1 MVTIDYIFLFIT
13 LTYSIM
19 GMMRGFSSQLI
30 SLTSWSL
37 FIFVLFFHLKFFT
50 DIFSQYISIDYT
62 YIRVITIISMVIAT
76 FLLILILNVTLGKL
90 LAATVF
96 QQSNRLFGFI
106 VALMKSQIY
115 IFIFILLVI
124 NTPFQEDIF
133 KSSFFLPYYLE
144 MIDYISN
151 YDDSLFNS
159 LQI

>member
-13 LTYSIM
+13 LTYSVM
-19 GMMRGFSSQLI
+19 GMIRGFSSQLI
-30 SLTSWSL
+30 SFVSWSL
-37 FIFVLFFHLKFFT
+37 FIFILFFHLKFFT

>member
-1 MVTIDYIFLFIT
+1 MVAIDYIFLFVT
-13 LTYSIM
+13 LAYSIM

-30 SLTSWSL
+30 SFISWSL

-50 DIFSQYISIDYT
+50 DIFSEYISIDYT
-62 YIRVITIISMVIAT
+62 YIRIITIISMVIAT

>member
-1 MVTIDYIFLFIT
+1 MVAIDYIFLFVT
-13 LTYSIM
+13 LAYSIM

-30 SLTSWSL
+30 SFISWSL
-37 FIFVLFFHLKFFT
+37 FIFILFFHLKFFT
-50 DIFSQYISIDYT
+50 DIFSEYISIDYT
-62 YIRVITIISMVIAT
+62 YIRIITIISMVIAT

>member
-1 MVTIDYIFLFIT
+1 MVAIDYIFLFVA
-13 LTYSIM
+13 LAYSIM

-30 SLTSWSL
+30 SFISWSL

-50 DIFSQYISIDYT
+50 DIFSEYISIDYA
-62 YIRVITIISMVIAT
+62 YIRIITIISMVIST

-106 VALMKSQIY
+106 VAMMKSQIY
-115 IFIFILLVI
+115 IFIFVLLVI
-124 NTPFQEDIF
+124 NTPLQEDIF
-133 KSSFFLPYYLE
+133 KSSLFLPYYLE

>member
-1 MVTIDYIFLFIT
+1 MVTIDYILLFVT
-13 LTYSIM
+13 LAYSIM

-30 SLTSWSL
+30 SFISWSL
-37 FIFVLFFHLKFFT
+37 FIFILFFHFKFFT
-50 DIFSQYISIDYT
+50 DIFSIYISFDYT
-62 YIRVITIISMVIAT
+62 YIRIITIISMVIAT

-96 QQSNRLFGFI
+96 QQSNRLFGFV

-115 IFIFILLVI
+115 IFVFILLVI

>member
-1 MVTIDYIFLFIT
+1 M
-13 LTYSIM
+13 M

-30 SLTSWSL
+30 SFISWSL
-37 FIFVLFFHLKFFT
+37 FIFILFFHLKFFT
-50 DIFSQYISIDYT
+50 NIFSEYVSIDYT
-62 YIRVITIISMVIAT
+62 YIRIITIISMVIAT
-76 FLLILILNVTLGKL
+76 FLLIFILNVTLGKL

-115 IFIFILLVI
+115 IFIFILLVV
-124 NTPFQEDIF
+124 NTPFQENIF
-133 KSSFFLPYYLE
+133 KGSFFLPYYLE

>member
-13 LTYSIM
+13 LAYSIM

-30 SLTSWSL
+30 SFISWSL
-37 FIFVLFFHLKFFT
+37 FIFILFFHLKFFT

-62 YIRVITIISMVIAT
+62 YIKIITIISMVIAT

-106 VALMKSQIY
+106 MALMKSQIY

>member
-1 MVTIDYIFLFIT
+1 MVTIDYILLFVT
-13 LTYSIM
+13 LAYSIM

-30 SLTSWSL
+30 SFISWSL
-37 FIFVLFFHLKFFT
+37 FIFILFFHLKFFT
-50 DIFSQYISIDYT
+50 DIFSEYISIDYT
-62 YIRVITIISMVIAT
+62 YIRIITIISMVIAT

-96 QQSNRLFGFI
+96 QQSNRLFGLI

>member
-1 MVTIDYIFLFIT
+1 MVTIDYIFLFVT
-13 LTYSIM
+13 LAYSIM

-30 SLTSWSL
+30 SFISWSL
-37 FIFVLFFHLKFFT
+37 FIFILFFHLKFFT
-50 DIFSQYISIDYT
+50 DIFSEYISIDYT
-62 YIRVITIISMVIAT
+62 YIRIITIISMVIAT

-96 QQSNRLFGFI
+96 QQSNRLFGLI

>member
-30 SLTSWSL
+30 SFTSWSL
-37 FIFVLFFHLKFFT
+37 FIFILFFHLKFFT

-96 QQSNRLFGFI
+96 QQSNRLFGLI

>member
-1 MVTIDYIFLFIT
+1 MVPIDYIFLFIT
-13 LTYSIM
+13 LAYSIM

-30 SLTSWSL
+30 SFVSWSL
-37 FIFVLFFHLKFFT
+37 FIFILFFHLKFFM

-62 YIRVITIISMVIAT
+62 YIRIITIISMVIAT

-96 QQSNRLFGFI
+96 QQSNRLLGFI

-124 NTPFQEDIF
+124 NTSFQEDIF
-133 KSSFFLPYYLE
+133 KSSIFLPYYLE

>member
-13 LTYSIM
+13 LAYSIM

-30 SLTSWSL
+30 SFISWSL
-37 FIFVLFFHLKFFT
+37 FVFILFFHMKFLT

-62 YIRVITIISMVIAT
+62 YIRIITIISMVIAT
-76 FLLILILNVTLGKL
+76 FLLIVILNVTLGKL

-106 VALMKSQIY
+106 VALIKSQIY

-124 NTPFQEDIF
+124 NTPFQDDIF

>member
-1 MVTIDYIFLFIT
+1 MVIIDYIFLFVT
-13 LTYSIM
+13 LAYSMM

-30 SLTSWSL
+30 SIISWSL
-37 FIFVLFFHLKFFT
+37 FIFILFFHLQFFT
-50 DIFSQYISIDYT
+50 NIFSEYISVDYT
-62 YIRVITIISMVIAT
+62 YIRVITIISMMIAT

-90 LAATVF
+90 LAATIF

-115 IFIFILLVI
+115 IFVFILLI
-124 NTPFQEDIF
+124 LNTSFHEDILKNSLF
-133 KSSFFLPYYLE
+133 SPYYLE

-159 LQI
+159 L

>member
-1 MVTIDYIFLFIT
+1 MVTIDYIFLFVTIA
-13 LTYSIM
+13 YSLM

-30 SLTSWSL
+30 SFISWSL
-37 FIFVLFFHLKFFT
+37 FIFILFFHLKFFT
-50 DIFSQYISIDYT
+50 NIFSEYISIDYT
-62 YIRVITIISMVIAT
+62 YIRIVTIIFMVIAT

-106 VALMKSQIY
+106 VAMMKSQIY

-124 NTPFQEDIF
+124 NTPLQEDIF
-133 KSSFFLPYYLE
+133 KSSLFLPYYLE

>member
-30 SLTSWSL
+30 SFISWSL
-37 FIFVLFFHLKFFT
+37 FIFILFFHLKFFT

>member
-1 MVTIDYIFLFIT
+1 MVPIDYIFLFIT
-13 LTYSIM
+13 LAYSIM
-19 GMMRGFSSQLI
+19 GMMRGFSRQLI
-30 SLTSWSL
+30 SFVSWSL
-37 FIFVLFFHLKFFT
+37 FIFILFFHLKFFM

-62 YIRVITIISMVIAT
+62 YIRIITIISMVIAT

-96 QQSNRLFGFI
+96 QKSNRLLGFI

-124 NTPFQEDIF
+124 NTSFQEDIF
-133 KSSFFLPYYLE
+133 KSSIFLPYYLE

>member
-1 MVTIDYIFLFIT
+1 MVAIDYIFLSVA
-13 LTYSIM
+13 LAYSIM

-30 SLTSWSL
+30 SFISWSL
-37 FIFVLFFHLKFFT
+37 FIFILFFHLKFFT
-50 DIFSQYISIDYT
+50 DIFSEYISIDYT
-62 YIRVITIISMVIAT
+62 YIRIITIISMVIAT

-96 QQSNRLFGFI
+96 QQSNRLFGFS

>member
-13 LTYSIM
+13 LAYSIM
-19 GMMRGFSSQLI
+19 GIMRGFSSQLI
-30 SLTSWSL
+30 SFISWSL
-37 FIFVLFFHLKFFT
+37 FIFILFFHLKFLT

-62 YIRVITIISMVIAT
+62 YIRIITIISMVIAT
-76 FLLILILNVTLGKL
+76 LFLIVILNVTLGKL

-124 NTPFQEDIF
+124 NTPFQDDIF

-144 MIDYISN
+144 MINYISN

>member
-1 MVTIDYIFLFIT
+1 
-13 LTYSIM
+13 M

-30 SLTSWSL
+30 SFISWSL
-37 FIFVLFFHLKFFT
+37 FIFILFFHLKFFT
-50 DIFSQYISIDYT
+50 DIFSEYISIDYA
-62 YIRVITIISMVIAT
+62 YIRIITIISMVIST

-96 QQSNRLFGFI
+96 QQYNRLFGFS

-115 IFIFILLVI
+115 IFIFVLLVI
-124 NTPFQEDIF
+124 NTPLQEDIF
-133 KSSFFLPYYLE
+133 KSSLFIPYYLE

>member
-1 MVTIDYIFLFIT
+1 MVTIDYIFLFVA
-13 LTYSIM
+13 LAYSTM

-30 SLTSWSL
+30 SFISWSL
-37 FIFVLFFHLKFFT
+37 FIFILFFHLKFFT
-50 DIFSQYISIDYT
+50 DIFSEYISIDYT
-62 YIRVITIISMVIAT
+62 YIRIITIISMMIAT

-90 LAATVF
+90 LAATIF

-106 VALMKSQIY
+106 VAFMKSQIY

-124 NTPFQEDIF
+124 NTPFQEDLF
-133 KSSFFLPYYLE
+133 KSSLFLPYYLE

>member
-13 LTYSIM
+13 LAYSIM

-30 SLTSWSL
+30 SFISWSL
-37 FIFVLFFHLKFFT
+37 FIFILFFHLNFFT

-62 YIRVITIISMVIAT
+62 YIKIITIISMVIAT

-106 VALMKSQIY
+106 MALMKSQIY

>member
-13 LTYSIM
+13 LAYSIM

-30 SLTSWSL
+30 SFISWSL
-37 FIFVLFFHLKFFT
+37 FIFILFFHLKFFT
-50 DIFSQYISIDYT
+50 DIFSEYISIDYA
-62 YIRVITIISMVIAT
+62 YIRIITIISMVIAT

>member
-1 MVTIDYIFLFIT
+1 MVTIDYIFLFVA
-13 LTYSIM
+13 LAYSTM

-30 SLTSWSL
+30 SFISWSL
-37 FIFVLFFHLKFFT
+37 FIFILFFHLKFFT
-50 DIFSQYISIDYT
+50 DIFSEYISIDYA
-62 YIRVITIISMVIAT
+62 YIRIITIISMVIST
-76 FLLILILNVTLGKL
+76 FLLILILNLTLGKL

-115 IFIFILLVI
+115 IFIFVLLVI
-124 NTPFQEDIF
+124 NTPLQEDIF
-133 KSSFFLPYYLE
+133 KSSLFLPYYLE

-151 YDDSLFNS
+151 YDYSLFNS

>member
-1 MVTIDYIFLFIT
+1 MVAIDYIFLFVT
-13 LTYSIM
+13 LAYSIM

-30 SLTSWSL
+30 SFISWSL
-37 FIFVLFFHLKFFT
+37 FIFILFFHLKFFT

>member
-1 MVTIDYIFLFIT
+1 MVTIDYIFLFIA
-13 LTYSIM
+13 LAYSMM

-30 SLTSWSL
+30 SFISWSL
-37 FIFVLFFHLKFFT
+37 FIFILFFHLKLFT
-50 DIFSQYISIDYT
+50 DIFSEYISVDYT
-62 YIRVITIISMVIAT
+62 YIRIITIISMVIAT
-76 FLLILILNVTLGKL
+76 FLLIFILNVTLGKL

-115 IFIFILLVI
+115 IFIFILLVV
-124 NTPFQEDIF
+124 NTPFQENIF
-133 KSSFFLPYYLE
+133 KGSFFLPYYLE

>member
-1 MVTIDYIFLFIT
+1 
-13 LTYSIM
+13 
-19 GMMRGFSSQLI
+19 
-30 SLTSWSL
+30 
-37 FIFVLFFHLKFFT
+37 
-50 DIFSQYISIDYT
+50 
-62 YIRVITIISMVIAT
+62 MVIAT

-96 QQSNRLFGFI
+96 QQSNRLFGLI

-115 IFIFILLVI
+115 IFIFVLLVI
-124 NTPFQEDIF
+124 NTPLQEDIF
-133 KSSFFLPYYLE
+133 KSSLFLPYYLE

>member
-13 LTYSIM
+13 LAYSIM

-30 SLTSWSL
+30 SFTSWSL
-37 FIFVLFFHLKFFT
+37 FIFILFFHLKFFT

>member
-1 MVTIDYIFLFIT
+1 MVIIDYIFLFVT
-13 LTYSIM
+13 LAYSIM

-30 SLTSWSL
+30 SFISWSL
-37 FIFVLFFHLKFFT
+37 FIFILFFHLKFFT
-50 DIFSQYISIDYT
+50 DIFSEYISIDYA
-62 YIRVITIISMVIAT
+62 YIRIITIISMVIST

-96 QQSNRLFGFI
+96 QQSNRLFGLI

-124 NTPFQEDIF
+124 NTPLQEDIF

>member
-1 MVTIDYIFLFIT
+1 MVTIDYIFLFVT
-13 LTYSIM
+13 LAYSIM

-30 SLTSWSL
+30 SFISWSL
-37 FIFVLFFHLKFFT
+37 FIFILFFHLKFFT
-50 DIFSQYISIDYT
+50 DIFSEYISIDYA
-62 YIRVITIISMVIAT
+62 YIRIITIISMVIAT

-96 QQSNRLFGFI
+96 QQSNRFFGFT

-124 NTPFQEDIF
+124 NTPFQENIF

-144 MIDYISN
+144 MINYISN

>member
-13 LTYSIM
+13 LAYSIM

-30 SLTSWSL
+30 SFISWSL
-37 FIFVLFFHLKFFT
+37 FVFILFFHMKFLT

-62 YIRVITIISMVIAT
+62 YIRIITIISMVIAT
-76 FLLILILNVTLGKL
+76 FLLIVILNVTLGKL

-106 VALMKSQIY
+106 VALIKSQIY

-124 NTPFQEDIF
+124 NTPFQDDIF
-133 KSSFFLPYYLE
+133 KSSFFYHIILK
-144 MIDYISN
+144 
-151 YDDSLFNS
+151 
-159 LQI
+159 

>member
-1 MVTIDYIFLFIT
+1 MVTIDYIFLFVA
-13 LTYSIM
+13 LAYSMM

-30 SLTSWSL
+30 SFISWSL
-37 FIFVLFFHLKFFT
+37 FIFILFFHLKLFT
-50 DIFSQYISIDYT
+50 DIFSEYISIDYT
-62 YIRVITIISMVIAT
+62 YIRIITIISMVIAT
-76 FLLILILNVTLGKL
+76 FLLIFILNVTVGKL

-115 IFIFILLVI
+115 IFIFILLVV
-124 NTPFQEDIF
+124 NTPFQENIF
-133 KSSFFLPYYLE
+133 KGSFFLPYYLAT
-144 MIDYISN
+144 IDYISN

>member
-1 MVTIDYIFLFIT
+1 MVAIDYIFLFVT
-13 LTYSIM
+13 LAYSIM

-30 SLTSWSL
+30 SFISWSL

-50 DIFSQYISIDYT
+50 DIFSEYISIDYT
-62 YIRVITIISMVIAT
+62 YIRIITIISMVIAT

-90 LAATVF
+90 LAATLF

>member
-1 MVTIDYIFLFIT
+1 MVTIDYIFLFVT
-13 LTYSIM
+13 LAYSIT

-30 SLTSWSL
+30 SFISWSL
-37 FIFVLFFHLKFFT
+37 FIFILFFHLKFFT
-50 DIFSQYISIDYT
+50 DIFSEYISIDYT
-62 YIRVITIISMVIAT
+62 YIRIITIISMVIAT

-96 QQSNRLFGFI
+96 QQSNRLFGFV

-115 IFIFILLVI
+115 IFVFILLVI